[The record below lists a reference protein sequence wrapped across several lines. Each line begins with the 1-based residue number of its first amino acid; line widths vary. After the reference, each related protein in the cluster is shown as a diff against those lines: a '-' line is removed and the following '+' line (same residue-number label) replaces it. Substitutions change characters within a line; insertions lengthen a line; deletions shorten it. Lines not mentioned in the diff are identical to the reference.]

1 MLDAS
6 IQSTIDI
13 DAPIERVWSIL
24 LDLTSYS
31 EWNPFTPRID
41 ATLRVGEPVVLHVAM
56 KPHKKRRIVQHEVC
70 TIHDPSRWELGWGMR
85 MGLDLVLRAHRV
97 QRLTPLSNHST
108 RYFTEDRFSGC
119 LVPLVMMLYRDDI
132 QRGFDAAA
140 QALKARAEAWATRA

>member
-6 IQSTIDI
+6 IQSTVDI

-24 LDLTSYS
+24 LDLASYP

-56 KPHKKRRIVQHEVC
+56 KPGKKRIVQREIC

-97 QRLTPLSNHST
+97 QRLAPLSKHST

-119 LVPLVMMLYRDDI
+119 LVPLVMALYRKDI

-140 QALKARAEAWATRA
+140 LGLKARAEAWAMRA